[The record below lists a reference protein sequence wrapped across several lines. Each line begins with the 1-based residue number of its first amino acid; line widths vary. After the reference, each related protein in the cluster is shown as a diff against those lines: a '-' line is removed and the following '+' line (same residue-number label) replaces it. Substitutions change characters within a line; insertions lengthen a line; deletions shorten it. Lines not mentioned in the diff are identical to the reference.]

1 MQAKKILHA
10 YCRLW
15 MLSTCA
21 YNCAVTRYHVF
32 NKEVRLYTGVYTTP
46 FCTCDAA
53 KRNVGSDGK
62 IISWILIQHLEKL
75 TKEKKAAMLKE
86 SITVKELIKWKVW
99 SSMLK
104 VASKYEPNLFCAIP
118 FY

>member
-1 MQAKKILHA
+1 M
-10 YCRLW
+10 
-15 MLSTCA
+15 
-21 YNCAVTRYHVF
+21 F
-32 NKEVRLYTGVYTTP
+32 NKEVRLYTCVYHAHFAHVTQ
-46 FCTCDAA
+46 
-53 KRNVGSDGK
+53 GEMLSDGK